1 MSSKVRTSNP
11 VVDAVKWSILKP
23 LAWKLAGARDQ
34 AATRKANKSRDVV
47 R

>member
-11 VVDAVKWSILKP
+11 VVDAVKWSILRP
-23 LAWKLAGARDQ
+23 LAWKVAGARDQ
-34 AATRKANKSRDVV
+34 LATKKANRSRDVA